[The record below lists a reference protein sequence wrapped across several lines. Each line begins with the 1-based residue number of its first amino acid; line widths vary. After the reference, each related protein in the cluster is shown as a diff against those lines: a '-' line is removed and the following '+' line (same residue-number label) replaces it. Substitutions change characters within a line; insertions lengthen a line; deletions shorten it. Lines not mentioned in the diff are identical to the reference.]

1 MAINHPKAG
10 ANSVPAYQLSGVP
23 FVTSSA
29 GGEVQASPIEVTFPY
44 VTRFFVVQNTSA
56 NPMRIGFTADGVNAD
71 ITANYLVLSGNDKT
85 PRMELRCKSLFFRK
99 DSTGNC
105 SFKLKNVLLSFKKKD
120 IGSAVHKSDN
130 LRIKVFSNCR
140 EICLVQVCLC

>member
-105 SFKLKNVLLSFKKKD
+105 SFSLIAGLSTIESNEFP
-120 IGSAVHKSDN
+120 ILTGSIDGTTAFEGVG
-130 LRIKVFSNCR
+130 
-140 EICLVQVCLC
+140 

>member
-10 ANSVPAYQLSGVP
+10 ANSVPAYQLSDVP

-71 ITANYLVLSGNDKT
+71 ITANYMVLSGNDMT
-85 PRMELRCKSLFFRK
+85 PRMELRCKSLFLRN
-99 DSTGNC
+99 DDAGDC
-105 SFKLKNVLLSFKKKD
+105 SFSLTAGLSTIESNEFP
-120 IGSAVHKSDN
+120 ILTGSIDGTTAFEGVG
-130 LRIKVFSNCR
+130 
-140 EICLVQVCLC
+140 